1 MTAATA
7 LRQGSHAPSCLHPAA
22 RSVDPLSLATWV
34 QYVSKC
40 SPAAANDS
48 VAPAAECTQLSSAL
62 CSRPDVACSKDVTE
76 FKDSSKKVVLRG
88 DNTRGLA
95 FLQ

>member
-7 LRQGSHAPSCLHPAA
+7 LCRGLHAPSCLHPAA
-22 RSVDPLSLATWV
+22 RSVDPLDLAAWV
-34 QYVSKC
+34 QYVSKS
-40 SPAAANDS
+40 SPAAASDS
-48 VAPAAECTQLSSAL
+48 AAPAAECTKLPSAL
-62 CSRPDVACSKDVTE
+62 CSRPNVACSKDVTE

-95 FLQ
+95 FLK